1 MGIGL
6 SPAVEGAVGKIA
18 RAAVDA
24 LELAGFPCERRLSRS
39 DA

>member
-1 MGIGL
+1 
-6 SPAVEGAVGKIA
+6 VEGAVGKIA